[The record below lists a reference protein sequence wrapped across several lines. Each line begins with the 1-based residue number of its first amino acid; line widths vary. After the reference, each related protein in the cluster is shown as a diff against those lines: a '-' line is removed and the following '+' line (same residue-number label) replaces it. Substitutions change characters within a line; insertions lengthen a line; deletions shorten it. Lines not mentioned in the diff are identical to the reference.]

1 MNQSSKDS
9 LKTVDAEIEDII
21 TGMPF
26 EDRVRTA
33 NIDENGVSVL
43 QLALGKYLRQLLNSQ
58 PQDVNEEL
66 FRDCI
71 MKSGHL
77 TLSRTEAALY
87 ILRELL
93 ERLRDTHKLRIV
105 K

>member
-1 MNQSSKDS
+1 
-9 LKTVDAEIEDII
+9 
-21 TGMPF
+21 MPL

-33 NIDENGVSVL
+33 NFDEDGLALL

-58 PQDVNEEL
+58 PQNVNEEL
-66 FRDCI
+66 FKDCI
-71 MKSGHL
+71 RQSGHL